1 MRILIAIDSSPFA
14 NEVIEEIAT
23 RTWTGDTEFRVVTV
37 VEPTGTW
44 DADQQYSHQAKTI
57 LEERVKTL
65 KQRLPE
71 HKLLKGE
78 VLEGRSSS
86 MILEEATNW
95 RADLIILG
103 SHGDTGARKD
113 SLGSVAAAVVNK
125 SPCTVE
131 VVKLHRKSL
140 QLK

>member
-1 MRILIAIDSSPFA
+1 MRILIPIDCSPFA
-14 NEVIEEIAT
+14 HEVIEEIAS
-23 RTWTGDTEFRVVTV
+23 RTWTNDTEFRLITV

-44 DADQQYSHQAKTI
+44 DADHPYSHQAKEI
-57 LEERVKTL
+57 LEERIKLL
-65 KQRLPE
+65 KKRLPE
-71 HKLLKGE
+71 LRKLKGD
-78 VLEGRSSS
+78 VLEGNSSE

-103 SHGDTGARKD
+103 SHGDTGVRKD
-113 SLGSVAAAVVNK
+113 TLGSVAAAVVNK